1 MTFSDDCTPGLSGPG
16 AQSVVHGSTT
26 TTELTKQ
33 PDSRQAVGTAW
44 STDYAEVS
52 LLRSLLYARY
62 ADILTL
68 CADRPVEALQ
78 GDPRR
83 LILTVL
89 VETAQNAV
97 AAGNGY
103 LLVAPAAVLARLQA
117 IPGRAALDAVTT
129 YLPEA
134 LAGEVR
140 GAYASTPAVDDVP
153 PLWDAMERAFL
164 RREVKSHGYALVAAA
179 EGGDPSI
186 ITAEV
191 NRGEQLRALAVRVGI
206 TDRGAA

>member
-1 MTFSDDCTPGLSGPG
+1 M
-16 AQSVVHGSTT
+16 
-26 TTELTKQ
+26 
-33 PDSRQAVGTAW
+33 
-44 STDYAEVS
+44 
-52 LLRSLLYARY
+52 
-62 ADILTL
+62 
-68 CADRPVEALQ
+68 
-78 GDPRR
+78 
-83 LILTVL
+83 
-89 VETAQNAV
+89 
-97 AAGNGY
+97 
-103 LLVAPAAVLARLQA
+103 
-117 IPGRAALDAVTT
+117 TT

-153 PLWDAMERAFL
+153 PLWDAVERAFL